1 MWQFFIAVGFILLIT
16 VFCCFN
22 FERSMWESVRSV
34 LTVIGD
40 TAING
45 TMNYIANK
53 GAAELVP
60 TNSGWFIPK
69 KFLSYF
75 TKSYGQKMMAQTA
88 ISGGISNIL
97 NLFMRLIKGIQ

>member
-1 MWQFFIAVGFILLIT
+1 MPEKIT
-16 VFCCFN
+16 VIDGSLEVYFLKKYFN
-22 FERSMWESVRSV
+22 
-34 LTVIGD
+34 
-40 TAING
+40 
-45 TMNYIANK
+45 
-53 GAAELVP
+53 
-60 TNSGWFIPK
+60 PK